1 MGKVMVM
8 SNNQELIAKK
18 IRYFDYKNKEYF
30 IYTLD
35 ERDQDDYVK
44 VYINK
49 LFNDLEYTID
59 DIEWDDLKTIIP
71 TIVKQ
76 IKANCITVFND
87 LDINKVKKVDLSNS
101 RVFKLKQ
108 NIVDII
114 TNISV
119 EEPEE
124 NYYAFSLKKETNS
137 DENLTELEKFLIN
150 SLSLEKQEIK
160 KDEKSEPKNIQ
171 IPLNPLNID
180 HFGSEE
186 EIDSLRQRLSE
197 SLKAIRDLTEEKENL
212 RIEVSVY
219 KRKIDNLKKIIK
231 EL

>member
-44 VYINK
+44 VYISK
-49 LFNDLEYTID
+49 FISDLEYTID

-76 IKANCITVFND
+76 IKANCITIFND
-87 LDINKVKKVDLSNS
+87 LDINKIKTVNLINS

-114 TNISV
+114 TNISI

-124 NYYAFSLKKETNS
+124 DNYTFSTKKDTNS

-150 SLSLEKQEIK
+150 SLSLEKQEIRII
-160 KDEKSEPKNIQ
+160 EKSEPENIQ
-171 IPLNPLNID
+171 IPLNPLTID
-180 HFGSEE
+180 HFGNEE

-197 SLKAIRDLTEEKENL
+197 SLKNIRELTEEKENL
-212 RIEVSVY
+212 RIEISVY